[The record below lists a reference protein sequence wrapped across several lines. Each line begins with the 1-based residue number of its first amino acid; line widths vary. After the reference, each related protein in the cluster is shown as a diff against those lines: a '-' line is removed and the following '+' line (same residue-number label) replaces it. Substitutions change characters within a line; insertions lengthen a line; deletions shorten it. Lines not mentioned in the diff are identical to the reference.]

1 MTRSGSPPSVDE
13 FSTLFFTGSQC
24 INTFFAYQTNQ
35 SGTSSK
41 ETTEKR
47 LLKLSWILPFI

>member
-1 MTRSGSPPSVDE
+1 MKPKFAAPP
-13 FSTLFFTGSQC
+13 L

-47 LLKLSWILPFI
+47 LLKLSWILQFI